1 MRRLFAL
8 ILAAFLLCTGCAA
21 AEQAQKAPDFI
32 LEGNDGSS
40 AGHVWET
47 NLFFTRMQEKTGI
60 SFQFRQYSDDS
71 SWTARKEEILAGT
84 DLPDVLFKAGL
95 TGQDI
100 QKMYAAGIL
109 IDLSPY
115 LEQYAPD
122 LWKLLQEHEDWK
134 KAVTLPDGAIPA
146 LPSINTL
153 QSNNMLW
160 INSDWLKNLKLE
172 TPTTAE
178 ELTEVLRRFRD
189 GDPNRNGQKDEIPLS
204 FLGMWELRFLGHA
217 FGMIDNDYY
226 VTLKDGKVTSSLASE
241 ENRQFLAWL
250 HQLWEEG
257 LLDPSG
263 FNTADSLRQITDEKK
278 TIPYGSFFSLSP
290 ATVVPSAA
298 VDQYSIVQPLQY
310 NGTQIYRDLL
320 GDVVRG
326 TFAIT
331 KDCKEPEKLVAWVNT
346 LYTAEGARMAQYGIE
361 GDEYM
366 WEESGYWNWNADME
380 TVANVYLTEHTI
392 GEGGVMPGVSAWDF
406 QLEYAVDTVR
416 KTVEQM
422 AELKKVSVLPY
433 PQVWLSAEDQET
445 ILSIQYDLSD
455 YAEKAMACF
464 VTGDTPLD
472 DEHWNAF
479 TEKLNEL
486 GLEKLIA
493 IWQKAAE

>member
-160 INSDWLKNLKLE
+160 INSDW
-172 TPTTAE
+172 
-178 ELTEVLRRFRD
+178 
-189 GDPNRNGQKDEIPLS
+189 
-204 FLGMWELRFLGHA
+204 
-217 FGMIDNDYY
+217 
-226 VTLKDGKVTSSLASE
+226 
-241 ENRQFLAWL
+241 
-250 HQLWEEG
+250 
-257 LLDPSG
+257 
-263 FNTADSLRQITDEKK
+263 QI
-278 TIPYGSFFSLSP
+278 GR
-290 ATVVPSAA
+290 VV
-298 VDQYSIVQPLQY
+298 
-310 NGTQIYRDLL
+310 
-320 GDVVRG
+320 
-326 TFAIT
+326 
-331 KDCKEPEKLVAWVNT
+331 
-346 LYTAEGARMAQYGIE
+346 
-361 GDEYM
+361 
-366 WEESGYWNWNADME
+366 
-380 TVANVYLTEHTI
+380 
-392 GEGGVMPGVSAWDF
+392 
-406 QLEYAVDTVR
+406 
-416 KTVEQM
+416 
-422 AELKKVSVLPY
+422 
-433 PQVWLSAEDQET
+433 
-445 ILSIQYDLSD
+445 
-455 YAEKAMACF
+455 
-464 VTGDTPLD
+464 
-472 DEHWNAF
+472 
-479 TEKLNEL
+479 
-486 GLEKLIA
+486 
-493 IWQKAAE
+493 